1 MISPGVYSTPSS
13 PEYQLGTVTEKLP
26 DGSVRSHSA
35 AGVSFLSDI
44 LDTDSDLRPHYL
56 SPKACEGVLRR
67 HRLKRSG
74 RPLPPMLER
83 ALEETIARG

>member
-1 MISPGVYSTPSS
+1 MISPGVYSTPNS
-13 PEYQLGTVTEKLP
+13 PEYQLGAVTEESS
-26 DGSVRSHSA
+26 DGSALSHSA

-44 LDTDSDLRPHYL
+44 LDTGSDLRPYFL
-56 SPKACEGVLRR
+56 SPRACEGVLRR